1 MEDNELREYKKAQ
14 KFYFNEEGK
23 LVVESKK
30 GVWVDGEQFVKMYG
44 NFVCNAK
51 TMGMVI
57 QQLKGIKVAVGT
69 KETVRHSHDDVVDS
83 ILHVHDHTIEHYCI
97 LGVDDDA
104 VEEYCER
111 LAIDRYTSEEIK
123 RAKKEK
129 EECIKMAHDYAQTID
144 KKNTELTSIKNKI
157 EAYNAMPWIKRI
169 FHKIKY

>member
-51 TMGMVI
+51 TMGIVI
-57 QQLKGIKVAVGT
+57 QQLKGIKVAVGI

-104 VEEYCER
+104 VEEYCEK

-123 RAKKEK
+123 RAKKEN
-129 EECIKMAHDYAQTID
+129 EESIK
-144 KKNTELTSIKNKI
+144 KLTYIKNKI
-157 EAYNAMPWIKRI
+157 EAYNTMPWIKRI

>member
-1 MEDNELREYKKAQ
+1 MQ
-14 KFYFNEEGK
+14 KFYFTEEGQ
-23 LVVESKK
+23 LVVESNK
-30 GVWVDGEQFVKMYG
+30 GVWVDGEQYVKMYG

-51 TMGMVI
+51 TMGIVI

-83 ILHVHDHTIEHYCI
+83 ILHVYDHTIEHYCI
-97 LGVDDDA
+97 LGVDEDA

-111 LAIDRYTSEEIK
+111 LAIEK
-123 RAKKEK
+123 AKKERDEYFLK
-129 EECIKMAHDYAQTID
+129 VRDYAQTID

>member
-1 MEDNELREYKKAQ
+1 MEDNELREYKKTQ

-44 NFVCNAK
+44 NFVCNAN
-51 TMGMVI
+51 TMGIVI

-69 KETVRHSHDDVVDS
+69 KETVRYSHDNVVDS
-83 ILHVHDHTIEHYCI
+83 ILHVNDHTIEHYCI

-111 LAIDRYTSEEIK
+111 LAIDRYTSEKIK
-123 RAKKEK
+123 RAEKEK
-129 EECIKMAHDYAQTID
+129 EESIKMAHDYAQTID